1 MNETELDERL
11 REVVDGLRSTGARRT
26 DLALAILTDA
36 GTSPEDAQAVIDRGL
51 ATGALVLVGSDVLDA
66 GFSGGPL

>member
-11 REVVDGLRSTGARRT
+11 RQVVDGLRSTGARRT